1 MSNQPQKGAFK
12 MANKVQAKHL
22 PNIRKA
28 TPKVPVIGVFATS
41 DPRIDQASRTRCRNI
56 AKMAADCI
64 SGAVVLPD
72 KTPVPVVY
80 STVLIDGEAQA
91 DIVAQQ
97 FRKAGVDILVCVPD
111 TWAFP
116 QLTTISL
123 LQQFP
128 SNTPINITCGNSGPK
143 PGVVYA
149 HALNGAISQY
159 GRMVALNVGTWPDT
173 GIDPKMTEQ
182 TAKNLIDWCYAAV
195 TAVALRGRRAVIL
208 GHDSMGM
215 ETALAHIIP
224 IRNTFGLEITR
235 LDMKLLAD
243 MLNKKAYNEKELKSL
258 RGWIDRHI
266 GERLEL
272 RDEADGERF
281 NMSLAMYLI
290 VRNLMADLN
299 AVGGGFM
306 SQLEWGSDLRGI
318 PLPVADVMESLF
330 NSTFDHNGRKAPLPY
345 ATEADVQGLLTMLFM
360 TYLSGGNPPLFMDF
374 RKVWEAWEIR
384 DLAKKIGVKIK
395 TQNHRPKTKDSKSG
409 LWSLE
414 SEVWDKGLVDGDN
427 SGSASFDWAARPGAS
442 VKNIMAGISLPL
454 AEENYF
460 PGGGNSVTFM
470 TPPGI
475 EGIAA
480 RCTFS
485 SPTGLFSMVWD
496 EAHTTNVPKELG
508 RAMCNLTTPTWPHTF
523 IVPKYASMLEYKQ
536 YPPANHFHMTWDLP
550 VARLQHWMDL
560 TAVLSVTPWAVRPKF
575 IEGVDRPQPL
585 IHLINGGEDIFKL
598 ISVRR

>member
-1 MSNQPQKGAFK
+1 
-12 MANKVQAKHL
+12 MAKKTEAKRL

-41 DPRIDQASRTRCRNI
+41 DPRIDRASRIRCQNI
-56 AKMAADCI
+56 AKMAADVI
-64 SGAVVLPD
+64 SGSVVLPD

-80 STVLIDGEAQA
+80 STVLVDGEAQA

-128 SNTPINITCGNSGPK
+128 PNTPINITCGNSGPK

-149 HALNGAISQY
+149 HALNGALGQY
-159 GRMVALNVGTWPDT
+159 GRMAALNVGTWPDT
-173 GIDPKMTEQ
+173 GMDPRMTDQ

-195 TAVALRGRRAVIL
+195 TAVGLRGRRVVIL

-215 ETALAHIIP
+215 ETALAHVIP
-224 IRNTFGLEITR
+224 TRNTFGIEITR

-243 MLNKKAYNEKELKSL
+243 MLNKKAYNEKELKAL
-258 RGWIDRHI
+258 RGWINRYV
-266 GERLEL
+266 GKRLEL
-272 RDEADGERF
+272 RDEADSERF
-281 NMSLAMYLI
+281 NQSLAMYLI
-290 VRNLMADLN
+290 VRDLMADLN

-374 RKVWEAWEIR
+374 RKVWEAWEIKE
-384 DLAKKIGVKIK
+384 LARKIGVK
-395 TQNHRPKTKDSKSG
+395 
-409 LWSLE
+409 SLDKKAD
-414 SEVWDKGLVDGDN
+414 WYNKGLVDGDN
-427 SGSASFDWAARPGAS
+427 SGSASFDWAAEPGAS
-442 VKNIMAGISLPL
+442 IKKIMDGIALPL

-460 PGGGNSVTFM
+460 PGGGNAVSFM
-470 TPPGI
+470 TPAGI

-480 RCTFS
+480 RCAHS
-485 SPTGLFSMVWD
+485 SAAGLFSIIWD
-496 EAHTTNVPKELG
+496 EARTTEVPAELAK
-508 RAMCNLTTPTWPHTF
+508 AMCELTTPIWPHTF
-523 IVPKYASMLEYKQ
+523 IVPKYASMTEYKQ

-560 TAVLSVTPWAVRPKF
+560 TGVLSVAPWAARPKF

-585 IHLINGGEDIFKL
+585 IHLINGGEDVFKL
-598 ISVRR
+598 LMARS

>member
-1 MSNQPQKGAFK
+1 
-12 MANKVQAKHL
+12 MAKKVEAKHL

-28 TPKVPVIGVFATS
+28 TPKIPLIGVFATS
-41 DPRIDQASRTRCRNI
+41 DPRIDKASRTRCQNI
-56 AKMAADCI
+56 AKMAADSI
-64 SGAVVLPD
+64 SGSVVMPD

-97 FRKAGVDILVCVPD
+97 FRKAGVNILVCVPD

-128 SNTPINITCGNSGPK
+128 ANTPINITCGNSGPK

-173 GIDPKMTEQ
+173 GMNPKMTDQ

-195 TAVALRGRRAVIL
+195 TAVALRGRRVVIL

-215 ETALAHIIP
+215 ETALAHVLP
-224 IRNTFGLEITR
+224 TRNTFGLEITR

-243 MLNKKAYNEKELKSL
+243 MLNKKAYSEKELKAL
-258 RGWIDRHI
+258 RGWINRHV
-266 GERLEL
+266 GKRLEL
-272 RDEADGERF
+272 RDEADSERF
-281 NMSLAMYLI
+281 NTSLGMYLI
-290 VRNLMADLN
+290 VRDLMADLN

-318 PLPVADVMESLF
+318 PLPVADAMESFF

-374 RKVWEAWEIR
+374 RKVWEAWEIKK
-384 DLAKKIGVKIK
+384 LAQKIGIK
-395 TQNHRPKTKDSKSG
+395 KLDKKSD
-409 LWSLE
+409 WYN
-414 SEVWDKGLVDGDN
+414 KGLVDGDN
-427 SGSASFDWAARPGAS
+427 SGSAAFDWAAEPGAS
-442 VKNIMAGISLPL
+442 VKKIMDGVGMPL
-454 AEENYF
+454 ADEGYF

-470 TPPGI
+470 TPAGI

-480 RCTFS
+480 RCAYS
-485 SPTGLFSMVWD
+485 SATGLFSIVWD
-496 EAHTTNVPKELG
+496 QAHTTDVPKELAQ
-508 RAMCNLTTPTWPHTF
+508 AMCELTTPTWPHTF
-523 IVPKYASMLEYKQ
+523 VVPKYASMVEYKQ

-560 TAVLSVTPWAVRPKF
+560 TRVLSVTPWAERPAF

-585 IHLINGGEDIFKL
+585 IHLINGGEDAFKMF
-598 ISVRR
+598 RGR

>member
-1 MSNQPQKGAFK
+1 
-12 MANKVQAKHL
+12 MAKEIEAKRL

-28 TPKVPVIGVFATS
+28 TPNIPVIGIFATS
-41 DPRIDQASRTRCRNI
+41 DPRIDKASRTRCKNI

-64 SGAVVLPD
+64 SGSVVLPD

-128 SNTPINITCGNSGPK
+128 PNTPINITCGNSGPK

-159 GRMVALNVGTWPDT
+159 GRMVTLNVGTWPDT
-173 GIDPKMTEQ
+173 GMEPKMTEQ
-182 TAKNLIDWCYAAV
+182 TAKNLIDWCFAAV
-195 TAVALRGRRAVIL
+195 TTVALRGRRVVIF

-215 ETALAHIIP
+215 ETALAHVIP

-243 MLNKKAYNEKELKSL
+243 MLNKKAYNEKELKAL
-258 RGWIDRHI
+258 RAWINRYV
-266 GERLEL
+266 GKRLEL
-272 RDEADGERF
+272 RDEADSERF

-299 AVGGGFM
+299 ALGGGFM

-318 PLPVADVMESLF
+318 PLPVADVMESFF

-384 DLAKKIGVKIK
+384 DLAKNIGIK
-395 TQNHRPKTKDSKSG
+395 
-409 LWSLE
+409 SLDKKAD
-414 SEVWDKGLVDGDN
+414 WYNKGLVDGDN
-427 SGSASFDWAARPGAS
+427 SGSASFDWAEAPGAS
-442 VKNIMAGISLPL
+442 IKKIMASVGMPL
-454 AEENYF
+454 ADESYF

-480 RCTFS
+480 RCAYS
-485 SPTGLFSMVWD
+485 SPSGLFSMIWD
-496 EAHTTNVPKELG
+496 EAHTTCVPKELG
-508 RAMCNLTTPTWPHTF
+508 EAMCNLTTATWPHTF
-523 IVPKYASMLEYKQ
+523 VVPKYASMLEYKQ

-560 TAVLSVTPWAVRPKF
+560 TGVLSVTPWSARPKF

-585 IHLINGGEDIFKL
+585 IHLINGGEDAFKL
-598 ISVRR
+598 SKGRV

>member
-1 MSNQPQKGAFK
+1 
-12 MANKVQAKHL
+12 MAKKVEASRL
-22 PNIRKA
+22 PVIRKA

-41 DPRIDQASRTRCRNI
+41 DPRIDKASRTRCQNI

-64 SGAVVLPD
+64 NGSVVLPD
-72 KTPVPVVY
+72 KTPVAVVY

-128 SNTPINITCGNSGPK
+128 PDTPINITCGNSGPK

-173 GIDPKMTEQ
+173 GTNPKMTEQ

-195 TAVALRGRRAVIL
+195 TAVALRGRRVVIL

-215 ETALAHIIP
+215 ETALAHVLP
-224 IRNTFGLEITR
+224 TRNTFGLEITR

-243 MLNKKAYNEKELKSL
+243 MLNKKAYNEKELKAL
-258 RGWIDRHI
+258 RGWINRYV
-266 GERLEL
+266 GKRLEL
-272 RDEADGERF
+272 RDEADSERF

-290 VRNLMADLN
+290 VRDLMADLN
-299 AVGGGFM
+299 AIGGGFM
-306 SQLEWGSDLRGI
+306 SQLEWGSDPRGI
-318 PLPVADVMESLF
+318 PLPVADVMESFF
-330 NSTFDHNGRKAPLPY
+330 NSTFDHNGHKAPLPY

-374 RKVWEAWEIR
+374 RKVWEAWEIKQ
-384 DLAKKIGVKIK
+384 LAKKIGIK
-395 TQNHRPKTKDSKSG
+395 KLDKKADWYN
-409 LWSLE
+409 
-414 SEVWDKGLVDGDN
+414 KGLVDGDN
-427 SGSASFDWAARPGAS
+427 SGSASFDWAAKPGAS
-442 VKNIMAGISLPL
+442 VKKIMGGVGMPL
-454 AEENYF
+454 ADESYF

-470 TPPGI
+470 TPAGI

-480 RCTFS
+480 RCAYS
-485 SPTGLFSMVWD
+485 SATGLFSIIWD
-496 EAHTTNVPKELG
+496 QAHTTEVPKELAK
-508 RAMCNLTTPTWPHTF
+508 AMCELTTPTWPHTF
-523 IVPKYASMLEYKQ
+523 VVPKYASMVEYKQ

-560 TAVLSVTPWAVRPKF
+560 TGVLSVTPWAERPAF

-585 IHLINGGEDIFKL
+585 IYLINGGEDAFKL
-598 ISVRR
+598 LRGR